1 MNIENKRNKIWEI
14 LNTDINTGKVQTKI
28 LGIPNGISAQEIIPQ
43 EMKVESLKDNYQAIR
58 NKLLEIGNKKFTKEE
73 VVERLNQVPK
83 IKKQLLSQPLIH
95 MTHEDK
101 LPQFKANSQTLLSYK
116 KVIEIDQEI
125 TGNTF
130 GNDIATGRDQ
140 FVYLSFGSAYLG
152 GGNQSTGSYALAY
165 RGDLLNSRDCIVQ
178 DPNLGKLLDIKAKED
193 NNYEHL
199 NNTSICGEDW
209 LKAVSVGLALEV
221 FSYND
226 LADAEIMIKDKINPR
241 DLEAIINFYGDGNI
255 SKNGKIDEIN
265 LKPEDKFKLQD
276 NSLINPFNR
285 DKQSW
290 QEQLIEKTK

>member
-1 MNIENKRNKIWEI
+1 MNRENKRNKIWEVF
-14 LNTDINTGKVQTKI
+14 NTDINTGKVQTKI

-58 NKLLEIGNKKFTKEE
+58 NKILEIGNKKFTKEE

-101 LPQFKANSQTLLSYK
+101 LPTYKANSQTLLSYK
-116 KVIEIDQEI
+116 KVKEIDQEI

-130 GNDIATGRDQ
+130 DNDIETGRDQ

-152 GGNQSTGSYALAY
+152 GGNQSIGSYALAY

-178 DPNLGKLLDIKAKED
+178 DPNLGKLLDIKAKQG
-193 NNYEHL
+193 NNYDHL
-199 NNTSICGEDW
+199 NKSSISGEDW

-255 SKNGKIDEIN
+255 SKNGKIDEIS
-265 LKPEDKFKLQD
+265 LKPEDKFKIQD
-276 NSLINPFNR
+276 NSLINPFYR